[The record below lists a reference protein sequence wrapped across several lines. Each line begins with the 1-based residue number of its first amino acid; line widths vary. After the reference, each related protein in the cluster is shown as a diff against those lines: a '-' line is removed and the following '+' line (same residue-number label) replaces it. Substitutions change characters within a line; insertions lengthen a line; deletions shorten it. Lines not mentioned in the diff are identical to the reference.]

1 MLTTLLLATPATT
14 PATSVAAALQRVA
27 DRVSAQYGLSVAAA
41 FHSPKMQVAVA
52 AGHTDAGL
60 GMGMPKRRAQPD
72 DEYVWGS
79 ITKMFTA
86 PAVLQLVE
94 KGTVAL
100 DDTAAQHV
108 DPMLAANGTS
118 FSTLF
123 GAEAAAAVRIK
134 HLLHMTSGIPDYD
147 GEAYAEAQFGS
158 RARDFDPLTIVVDY
172 VRPRKLE
179 FAPGTKQRYCSTNYI
194 LLGLV
199 LATHLAAPSGD
210 WRGYEQMSVVPSAL
224 RLRHSRFVDA
234 GTCEQATVVHG
245 FMDGYSTASLPPQ
258 DVWNVSCVG
267 GWSAGNYV
275 GSVADLAA
283 YTYTLYSPASEA
295 AVVGAASV
303 RRMLNFSAP
312 ASGHSHHSGGF
323 YGMGTFNLAWAV
335 GTDGTAAYGHV
346 GDTYGY
352 QSQTTYLPGDDFVLS
367 VATNA
372 ETSSQAQPADFTC
385 SAYHEVL
392 AALHGTTPPN
402 CTFVVPYRFI
412 GTCTCTPAAAPAD
425 GVLVEVA

>member
-1 MLTTLLLATPATT
+1 
-14 PATSVAAALQRVA
+14 
-27 DRVSAQYGLSVAAA
+27 
-41 FHSPKMQVAVA
+41 MQVAVA

-60 GMGMPKRRAQPD
+60 GMGTPKRLAQPD

-118 FSTLF
+118 FSALF

-234 GTCEQATVVHG
+234 GTCEQAMVVHG

-275 GSVADLAA
+275 WWSG
-283 YTYTLYSPASEA
+283 YPG
-295 AVVGAASV
+295 VG
-303 RRMLNFSAP
+303 
-312 ASGHSHHSGGF
+312 G
-323 YGMGTFNLAWAV
+323 
-335 GTDGTAAYGHV
+335 
-346 GDTYGY
+346 
-352 QSQTTYLPGDDFVLS
+352 
-367 VATNA
+367 
-372 ETSSQAQPADFTC
+372 
-385 SAYHEVL
+385 
-392 AALHGTTPPN
+392 
-402 CTFVVPYRFI
+402 
-412 GTCTCTPAAAPAD
+412 
-425 GVLVEVA
+425 

>member
-1 MLTTLLLATPATT
+1 
-14 PATSVAAALQRVA
+14 
-27 DRVSAQYGLSVAAA
+27 
-41 FHSPKMQVAVA
+41 MQVAVA

-60 GMGMPKRRAQPD
+60 GMGTPKRLAQPD

-118 FSTLF
+118 FSALF

-224 RLRHSRFVDA
+224 KLRHSRFVDA

-275 GSVADLAA
+275 GSVVEWVP
-283 YTYTLYSPASEA
+283 SC
-295 AVVGAASV
+295 
-303 RRMLNFSAP
+303 
-312 ASGHSHHSGGF
+312 GG
-323 YGMGTFNLAWAV
+323 V
-335 GTDGTAAYGHV
+335 KI
-346 GDTYGY
+346 
-352 QSQTTYLPGDDFVLS
+352 
-367 VATNA
+367 
-372 ETSSQAQPADFTC
+372 FTRC
-385 SAYHEVL
+385 LFEVL
-392 AALHGTTPPN
+392 GDYLRTQP
-402 CTFVVPYRFI
+402 
-412 GTCTCTPAAAPAD
+412 TPAINHTT
-425 GVLVEVA
+425 